1 MTILPPTDAATDL
14 GHVVVIDDDPS
25 VRRSLCT
32 MLERAGYRVTEYESA
47 DAFLQNPI
55 PPSPVVL
62 LLDMRMPGT
71 TGVMLQAKLKT
82 LVTHPV
88 PIVFVSGDSRP
99 DEIISA
105 MKQGAV
111 DFLLKPFT
119 AQAMLDVITRAM
131 QVAVQSQ
138 EVSNKQAMVS
148 ARLQRLTPR
157 ELEICHWMV
166 RGFSN
171 QQIASLDGGAAATI
185 KLHRS
190 RVMEKMQANTLPE
203 LIEMLRGIELPA
215 PAPELNASES
225 RVLD

>member
-1 MTILPPTDAATDL
+1 MDVVADL
-14 GHVVVIDDDPS
+14 GHVVVIDDDAS

-32 MLERAGYRVTEYESA
+32 MLERAGYRVSDHESA
-47 DAFLQNPI
+47 DAFLQNPV

-82 LVTHPV
+82 LVAHPV

-131 QVAVQSQ
+131 QLAVQSQ
-138 EVSNKQAMVS
+138 ETSSKQAVVS
-148 ARLQRLTPR
+148 ERLQRLTPR

-166 RGFSN
+166 RGYSN
-171 QQIASLDGGAAATI
+171 QQIATIDGGASATI
-185 KLHRS
+185 KLHRA
-190 RVMEKMQANTLPE
+190 RVMDKMDASTLPE
-203 LIEMLRGIELPA
+203 LIDMLVDVDIPVPQRQ
-215 PAPELNASES
+215 AS
-225 RVLD
+225 